1 MIPKKYRIIKNAGDD
16 PQKQYNNIHNIIQHN
31 TKIKTNRYKPINQ
44 NNNKQNRTNQTNKN
58 ITYLTVK
65 NSLYCLF

>member
-1 MIPKKYRIIKNAGDD
+1 MI
-16 PQKQYNNIHNIIQHN
+16 QNI
-31 TKIKTNRYKPINQ
+31 TKIKTNRYKPINK

-65 NSLYCLF
+65 NSLYYLF